1 MMSRIFLVT
10 LVVLALF
17 GSSVMGRPVELDA
30 IPEAEEAPI
39 HTFAHD
45 SVEQRELAG
54 EPALAE
60 MAGETPVIE
69 EEAAEPHAMIEAPN
83 VNGPTTRN
91 NGPSPSNQR
100 KPDKLEI
107 ALQAVKEEIMVRA
120 RELHNEKDWV
130 KRVEG
135 LVTEYQ
141 QKLKKVTNNIDSLRS
156 QTKELLK
163 KKKQIQN
170 AQIQAK
176 LRDKLQTAHA
186 DMQRL
191 QKQMAHIKSKEDE
204 FSETEKRLKDTMS
217 ALKGSLLKLRGQT
230 AKKKE

>member
-1 MMSRIFLVT
+1 MRRLILIACVLLAVVYSASARSAMSLERV
-10 LVVLALF
+10 
-17 GSSVMGRPVELDA
+17 
-30 IPEAEEAPI
+30 PEAEEAPI
-39 HTFAHD
+39 HTF
-45 SVEQRELAG
+45 E
-54 EPALAE
+54 EPTAFNEE
-60 MAGETPVIE
+60 MPLE
-69 EEAAEPHAMIEAPN
+69 ENHAMIESGAPT

-91 NGPSPSNQR
+91 NGPTRAKDR

-135 LVTEYQ
+135 LVSEYN
-141 QKLKKVTNNIDSLRS
+141 QKLKKVTSNIDKLRL

-176 LRDKLQTAHA
+176 LRDRLQTAHA

-204 FSETEKRLKDTMS
+204 FSETEKRLKDTMN

-230 AKKKE
+230 EKKKN

>member
-1 MMSRIFLVT
+1 MRRIFLIACV
-10 LVVLALF
+10 LLAVVYSASAR
-17 GSSVMGRPVELDA
+17 SSLSLERV
-30 IPEAEEAPI
+30 PEAEQAPI
-39 HTFAHD
+39 HTFEEPTAFN
-45 SVEQRELAG
+45 EAEL
-54 EPALAE
+54 PN
-60 MAGETPVIE
+60 E
-69 EEAAEPHAMIEAPN
+69 ENNHHAMIEQAAPT

-91 NGPSPSNQR
+91 NGPSHTKDR

-135 LVTEYQ
+135 LVSEYN
-141 QKLKKVTNNIDSLRS
+141 QKLKKVTSNIDKLRL

-176 LRDKLQTAHA
+176 LRDRLQTAHA

-204 FSETEKRLKDTMS
+204 FSETEKRLKDTMN

-230 AKKKE
+230 PKKKKD

>member
-1 MMSRIFLVT
+1 MR
-10 LVVLALF
+10 VLLLICCVILAAVL
-17 GSSVMGRPVELDA
+17 SVRAQGLDLEA
-30 IPEAEEAPI
+30 VPQAEEAPI
-39 HTFAHD
+39 ANLD
-45 SVEQRELAG
+45 
-54 EPALAE
+54 
-60 MAGETPVIE
+60 
-69 EEAAEPHAMIEAPN
+69 EAPFDTERSLLESAAPA
-83 VNGPTTRN
+83 VSGPTTRN
-91 NGPSPSNQR
+91 AGPSHQKDK

-135 LVTEYQ
+135 LVNEYQ
-141 QKLKKVTNNIDSLRS
+141 QKLKKVTGNIDKLRL

-217 ALKGSLLKLRGQT
+217 ALKGSLLKLRGQNP
-230 AKKKE
+230 KKKE